1 MKKIMKRIGICIAAL
16 PFVAIIL
23 WIGFELVGMMVN
35 SLAASKQTRQI
46 QRNLQDAWQNV
57 TIIDTYSETGKGTG
71 NYVEMTSVIAFKVDE
86 DLDEIIEKMSGG
98 YEFNATDCWI
108 CELDVVIAYHEKNSG
123 CYYFLDDMELPEDTE
138 HCFIFV
144 RNQPAPFADNIKKD
158 IKRSFMSGMD

>member
-1 MKKIMKRIGICIAAL
+1 MKKIFKLIGICIVAL
-16 PFVAIIL
+16 PFLAIVL

-57 TIIDTYSETGKGTG
+57 TIIDTYSETGNTSGTG
-71 NYVEMTSVIAFKVDE
+71 NHVDMSSVVAFKVDE

-108 CELDVVIAYHEKNSG
+108 QELDVVIAYHQNDSA
-123 CYYFLDDMELPEDTE
+123 CYRFLDDMELPEDTE

-144 RNQPAPFADNIKKD
+144 RNQPAPFADNIK
-158 IKRSFMSGMD
+158 GH